1 MRIRPTA
8 LAIAIALVA
17 LGAQAQTAP
26 QPARPA
32 QEGPFSVFVYEKLG
46 ATPSLQRP
54 RWTRA
59 APQAQ
64 PRAAGEVEAPAA
76 VRVSKSAAPAARR
89 VE

>member
-1 MRIRPTA
+1 MRIRPTVLA
-8 LAIAIALVA
+8 LGIALVT

-59 APQAQ
+59 APETQ
-64 PRAAGEVEAPAA
+64 PRAGGAAEAPAA
-76 VRVSKSAAPAARR
+76 VQVSESPAPPARR